1 MASSKTDSGSE
12 SRLNI
17 VQILSP
23 TVAGGLE
30 RVVESLAIGHH
41 RRGHRVTVATL
52 LLKSTR
58 RHPFVQALRG
68 EGVAVEELRTGNR
81 DYLGERAAVRALL
94 RRVKPDVAHTHGYR
108 RDILHRPIAAGL
120 GIPTVTTVHGPSKMG
135 GLTGAFFEW
144 LQRRNYRR
152 FDAVVAVSHALH
164 AETLSDGVDPDRLH
178 FIANAWGG
186 HSHLRPLPRTEARET
201 LGLPPEASVVGWVG
215 RLIPVK
221 GGDVL
226 LDAVHRLREPRPTVA
241 LIGYGPDLAALRR
254 RADDLGLGDVV
265 RFYPEIRDAGRYFA
279 GFDTFVLSSR
289 SEGLP
294 LVVLEAMAAGT
305 PIVATRVGGIPE
317 ALDDDSAA
325 LVPSDDPEALAGAIA
340 ASLLDSARASARA
353 QAARRRLEERYG
365 LDAFL
370 DAYEHVYRGVI

>member
-1 MASSKTDSGSE
+1 MASSRADPRGAD
-12 SRLNI
+12 RLNI

-52 LLKSTR
+52 ILKSTR
-58 RHPFVQALRG
+58 QHPVIDALRG

-94 RRVKPDVAHTHGYR
+94 RDLKPDIAHTHGYR
-108 RDILHRPIAAGL
+108 RDILHRPVAARL
-120 GIPTVTTVHGPSKMG
+120 GIPTVTTVHGPSMMG
-135 GLTGAFFEW
+135 GLRGAFFEW

-152 FDAVVAVSHALH
+152 FDAVVAVSQALH
-164 AETLSDGVDPDRLH
+164 EETLSDGVSPKRLR
-178 FIANAWGG
+178 FVPNAWGG
-186 HSHLRPLPRTEARET
+186 HDHLRPLPREDARAA
-201 LGLPPEASVVGWVG
+201 LGLSTDARVVGWVG

-226 LDAVHRLREPRPTVA
+226 LDAVRRLPQDRLKVA
-241 LIGYGPDLAALRR
+241 LIGYGPELDALRR
-254 RADDLGLGDVV
+254 RTEEYGLEEVV
-265 RFYPEIRDAGRYFA
+265 RFYPDIRDAGRYFA
-279 GFDTFVLSSR
+279 AFDAFVLSSR

-317 ALDDDSAA
+317 ALDDDSAF
-325 LVPSDDPEALAGAIA
+325 LVPPEDPEALSHAIDEA
-340 ASLLDSARASARA
+340 LGDSSQANLRALTAKV
-353 QAARRRLEERYG
+353 RLEQRYG

-370 DAYEHVYRGVI
+370 DAYEAVYRAII